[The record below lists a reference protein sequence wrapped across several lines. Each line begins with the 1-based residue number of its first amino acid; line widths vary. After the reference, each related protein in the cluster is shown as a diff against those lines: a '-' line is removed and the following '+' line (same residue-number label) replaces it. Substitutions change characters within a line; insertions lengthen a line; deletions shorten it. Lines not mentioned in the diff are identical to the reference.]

1 MPLIFLDIGTST
13 LRSQNTKEVL
23 KLRGNPL
30 FSSLINSI
38 SCLVTIVE
46 TDNNEEV
53 LRLIEMVNELSVTK
67 KHLLLILPTFDS
79 TTVQNLTINFQVIVN
94 HGEAG

>member
-1 MPLIFLDIGTST
+1 M
-13 LRSQNTKEVL
+13 L

-30 FSSLINSI
+30 FASLFNPI

-46 TDNNEEV
+46 TDNIEDV
-53 LRLIEMVNELSVTK
+53 LRLVEMVNELSVTK
-67 KHLLLILPTFDS
+67 KYLLLIVPTFDS
-79 TTVQNLTINFQVIVN
+79 TIVQNITINFQVIVN

>member
-1 MPLIFLDIGTST
+1 M
-13 LRSQNTKEVL
+13 RSQNTKEVL